1 MDDEI
6 LVEDELLVVDEL
18 IDELELTELAL
29 VDELRE
35 ELELIDDGVEL
46 SLLITLVDDVEVE
59 STSEV
64 VDSVLDETTGSEE
77 MLEVTL
83 VAEPEQAEINRA
95 NRSDKC
101 FFIFMRL
108 YT

>member
-29 VDELRE
+29 VNELRE

-64 VDSVLDETTGSEE
+64 VDSVLE
-77 MLEVTL
+77 
-83 VAEPEQAEINRA
+83 
-95 NRSDKC
+95 
-101 FFIFMRL
+101 
-108 YT
+108 